1 MKRQPKLTILRGL
14 LFTYC
19 IENTTDVEREGIIVS
34 KDVNNPKELAELFD
48 ALTKSEYFSYRED
61 EQQWYIDTLEYFL
74 STDEDFE
81 SVFYLFDTYFE
92 DEILDKRAFMAVLLE
107 RLKSYMSE
115 ALSAKSIQDGTH

>member
-1 MKRQPKLTILRGL
+1 MNKKPDLKILRGL

-19 IENTTDVEREGIIVS
+19 IENTKNLDREEIIVS
-34 KDVNNPKELAELFD
+34 KNVNNPKELAELFD
-48 ALTKSEYFSYRED
+48 ALTKSEFFSYRED
-61 EQQWYIDTLEYFL
+61 EQQWFIDTLEHFL
-74 STDEDFE
+74 STDENFE

-92 DEILDKRAFMAVLLE
+92 DEIFDKRAFMTVLLE